1 MLLRA
6 GYYLFNAYFLIFVI
20 TSSALTIFS
29 VDCKLPQNRLQITF
43 IILLTSVS
51 FKWVINRYLPTVSY
65 LTSLDTY
72 AIVSILYICLLCV
85 WHSLIGN
92 LNFFFIF
99 KLVLKV
105 TFCLFL
111 GRFWDKP
118 LGNDIDNW
126 ALIVFACLLIF
137 IHICFL
143 FWVLLAFKNIWKV
156 KEKEKQFIAKLKS
169 IAADNQTSKFSRRR
183 FTVFQT

>member
-1 MLLRA
+1 MKIQIENLTKSLLLVIALESKKNKSTKLILVINAFKFLFLRA

-92 LNFFFIF
+92 LNCFFMF

-105 TFCLFL
+105 ILY
-111 GRFWDKP
+111 
-118 LGNDIDNW
+118 
-126 ALIVFACLLIF
+126 V
-137 IHICFL
+137 CFQVDFGTNRL
-143 FWVLLAFKNIWKV
+143 EMIQIIGL
-156 KEKEKQFIAKLKS
+156 
-169 IAADNQTSKFSRRR
+169 
-183 FTVFQT
+183 